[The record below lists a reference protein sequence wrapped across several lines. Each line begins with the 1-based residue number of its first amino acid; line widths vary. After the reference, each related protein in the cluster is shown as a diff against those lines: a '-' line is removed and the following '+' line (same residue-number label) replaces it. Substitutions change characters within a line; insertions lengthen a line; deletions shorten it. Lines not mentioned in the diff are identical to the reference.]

1 MIETLFASR
10 LTTTRRVSS
19 EVRAMVVERVGPSRL
34 ALFLLLLC
42 AAAPMPTR
50 PIKTTTSTSTE
61 RGATR
66 PSSPRSGDD
75 RIKVV
80 RVNLRR
86 FIVDSS
92 SLFFLL
98 MRSLHGNQ
106 SFFAHSSHVHP

>member
-34 ALFLLLLC
+34 ELFVLFLC
-42 AAAPMPTR
+42 AAAPIPTR
-50 PIKTTTSTSTE
+50 PIKTATSTSTE

-75 RIKVV
+75 RITVV
-80 RVNLRR
+80 RVDLRR
-86 FIVDSS
+86 FITEYP
-92 SLFFLL
+92 LFLL
-98 MRSLHGNQ
+98 
-106 SFFAHSSHVHP
+106 SHICI